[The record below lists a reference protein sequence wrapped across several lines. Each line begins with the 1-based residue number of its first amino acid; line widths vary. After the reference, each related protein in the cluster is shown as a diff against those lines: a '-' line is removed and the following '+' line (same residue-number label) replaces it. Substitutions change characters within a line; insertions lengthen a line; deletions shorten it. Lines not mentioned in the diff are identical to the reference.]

1 MWNLRLNSHMAG
13 LLTLGPVE
21 MLTNS
26 SFHYKIPT
34 VVEMRLPPIFY
45 YLAATAP
52 LGVFF
57 YFKSIIQIF
66 KSTVQLMKAIN
77 A

>member
-1 MWNLRLNSHMAG
+1 MWNRRLNSHMVG
-13 LLTLGPVE
+13 QLTLGPVE

-26 SFHYKIPT
+26 RFHYKIPT

-45 YLAATAP
+45 YLAVTAP

-57 YFKSIIQIF
+57 ISSPPFKFQVHRSI
-66 KSTVQLMKAIN
+66 N
-77 A
+77 EGY

>member
-1 MWNLRLNSHMAG
+1 MSSHMAG

-21 MLTNS
+21 MLTNLC
-26 SFHYKIPT
+26 FHYKIPT

-52 LGVFF
+52 SGVFF
-57 YFKSIIQIF
+57 ISSPSFKFS

>member
-1 MWNLRLNSHMAG
+1 VSSHMAG

-21 MLTNS
+21 MLTNLC
-26 SFHYKIPT
+26 FHYRIPS

-45 YLAATAP
+45 YLAAACAF
-52 LGVFF
+52 GRIF
-57 YFKSIIQIF
+57 YF